1 MSEKRSST
9 LVRRRTKIVATI
21 GPATASIDMLRK
33 LIAAGMDVARLNFA
47 HGSYEQHAASIQAI
61 RQAAVACGKPVA
73 ILQDLPG
80 PKVRTGKLTSE
91 SVMLEDGAT
100 LVLTTADTVGDAA
113 RISISLP
120 SLPKA
125 VKTGSTIYLDDGSIS
140 LEVLGASADEI
151 QCRVLVGGKLGW
163 EKGINVP
170 GVRLDVPALTEQDIK
185 HLDFGLLQGVDL
197 VALSFVRDA
206 EDIRKLK
213 KLLDEKGANVPV
225 IAKIEKH
232 EAMDSIDEILEVA
245 DGAMVARG
253 DLGIEIPIAEVPL
266 AQKKI
271 IRKCNHLGKPVIVAT
286 QMLES
291 MVEYSRPTRAEAT
304 DVANAIFDGA
314 DALMLSEETA
324 IGRYPVEAVK
334 MMSQIAVQ
342 TETALPYETIL
353 REMGLDPAP
362 NLDDAI
368 SYAACRTAHQLNA
381 SAIIAFTTSGSTAR
395 RVSRY
400 RPRVPIL
407 GMTSSEATLRQLN
420 LSWGVYPIL
429 APQCTSLDDLLQS
442 GVDIAQT
449 AGLIQKGDLVV
460 MVAGVPIGVAGTTN
474 MLRVQKVE

>member
-1 MSEKRSST
+1 MTTDSPRT
-9 LVRRRTKIVATI
+9 TGTRRTKIVATI
-21 GPATASIDMLRK
+21 GPATSSPEMLKK

-47 HGSYEQHAASIQAI
+47 HGSHEQHAASIASI
-61 RQAAVACGKPVA
+61 RRVAGECGRQVAV
-73 ILQDLPG
+73 LQDLPG
-80 PKVRTGKLTSE
+80 PKVRTGKLTTD
-91 SVMLEDGAT
+91 SVMLEDGAA
-100 LVLTTADTVGDAA
+100 LALTTADIVGDAT
-113 RISISLP
+113 RIPISLP

-125 VKTGSTIYLDDGSIS
+125 VKPGDTIYLVDGSIS
-140 LEVLGASADEI
+140 LDVIATSLDEI
-151 QCRVLVGGKLGW
+151 RCRVTVGGRLGW

-170 GVRLDVPALTEQDIK
+170 GVRLDVPALTDQDID
-185 HLDFGLLQGVDL
+185 HLAFGLEQGVDL

-206 EDIRKLK
+206 ADLRQLKRLLAEKRADI
-213 KLLDEKGANVPV
+213 PV
-225 IAKIEKH
+225 IVKIEKH
-232 EAMDSIDEILEVA
+232 EAMDSIDEILDVA

-271 IRKCNHLGKPVIVAT
+271 IRKCNHKGKPVIVAT

-291 MVEYSRPTRAEAT
+291 MVDYSRPTRAEAT

-314 DALMLSEETA
+314 DALMLSGETA

-334 MMSQIAVQ
+334 MMSRIAVH

-368 SYAACRTAHQLNA
+368 AYAACRTAHQLNA
-381 SAIIAFTTSGSTAR
+381 SAIIAFTASGSTAR

-407 GMTSSEATLRQLN
+407 GMTSSEATLRRLN

-429 APQCTSLDDLLQS
+429 APQSASLDELLQS
-442 GVDIAQT
+442 GVDIARK
-449 AGLIQKGDLVV
+449 AGLLRKGDLAV
-460 MVAGVPIGVAGTTN
+460 MVAGVPIGVPGTTN